1 MLYLVVVSVCVAP
14 LWALDIGLPGK
25 FAPPVMKPG
34 FGNKAKPVIR
44 PFFAPIS
51 ISGTEYKL
59 SGAILISKLAF
70 FTKFDTNK
78 NYVLSDEE
86 VNVAFST
93 VDANGD
99 GVLDAGEMSGFNLNT
114 LMVAADADNDDKVTP
129 EEFNGLFSKM
139 DINGNGSLYV
149 GEVYAYLK
157 HKNFL

>member
-1 MLYLVVVSVCVAP
+1 MVSGDDDTVVYMSYLSLLSRDCP
-14 LWALDIGLPGK
+14 H
-25 FAPPVMKPG
+25 
-34 FGNKAKPVIR
+34 
-44 PFFAPIS
+44 S
-51 ISGTEYKL
+51 KL
-59 SGAILISKLAF
+59 SGATLISKLAF

-129 EEFNGLFSKM
+129 EEFNGLFSNM
-139 DINGNGSLYV
+139 DIDGNGSLYV